1 MEDDIKYA
9 LQKIQDT
16 IDEIKRNELYK
27 LQEKFREFNAY
38 EFKTALREIK
48 DKLDNLENKIQK

>member
-9 LQKIQDT
+9 FQKIQDA

-27 LQEKFREFNAY
+27 LQEKLSEFNAY

-48 DKLDNLENKIQK
+48 EKLGDIESKIQK